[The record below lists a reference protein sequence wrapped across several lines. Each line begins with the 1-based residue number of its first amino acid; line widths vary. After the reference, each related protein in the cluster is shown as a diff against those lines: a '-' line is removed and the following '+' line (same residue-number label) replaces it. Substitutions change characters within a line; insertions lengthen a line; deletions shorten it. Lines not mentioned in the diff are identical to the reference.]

1 MSVEKVL
8 RRLRG
13 EGMMCLELIYLS
25 IPDALIWPNESNTSQ
40 SA

>member
-8 RRLRG
+8 RRLHG